1 MLQGAG
7 SLGDVSGPEM
17 LDWIMPHSAPCFFLS
32 LPSNGAM
39 EELAQTQDPHPFSS
53 LGQSSPPSPDVKPFS
68 DRNRPCQTAERRK
81 RRAQQTLHLG
91 SVMAFVSPAPL
102 PAVLGWERKKG
113 ADNGNSAGKR
123 TRNGQGL
130 LGKMASSVDE

>member
-1 MLQGAG
+1 MADTNDCTAIPPAVGCCRAQDPLETFPA
-7 SLGDVSGPEM
+7 PK

-39 EELAQTQDPHPFSS
+39 EQLAQTQDPHPFTS

-68 DRNRPCQTAERRK
+68 DRSRPCQTAERRK

-91 SVMAFVSPAPL
+91 SAMAYVSPAPL
-102 PAVLGWERKKG
+102 PAVLG
-113 ADNGNSAGKR
+113 
-123 TRNGQGL
+123 
-130 LGKMASSVDE
+130 